1 MRGRSHIAQYEV
13 GVAVNIHVL
22 GYWGAYPEAGE
33 ATTGLL
39 VQTDTAN
46 ILLDCGSG
54 VLSQLFK
61 LCKFEDLTAVIV
73 THHHHDHA
81 ADLGVLGYTA
91 LIHRQTGTRKQP
103 LPVYMPSGS
112 PQIESAFEH
121 EPLIQ
126 LQRITDTSRID
137 IAGIDVTFARTQHP
151 VYCLAVR
158 MNYRGRTFVFS
169 ADSALCPNLQQL
181 AQGADLFLCEAN
193 MYDGQ
198 EEAARKAGHLTAG
211 QAGTLAR
218 EAGVKKLA
226 LTHYPHHGNLDDL
239 IRQASAAFQGPV
251 ERVHTLKT
259 LQV

>member
-1 MRGRSHIAQYEV
+1 M
-13 GVAVNIHVL
+13 NIHVL

-46 ILLDCGSG
+46 VLVDCGSG

-61 LCKFEDLTAVIV
+61 VCQFRDLTAVII

-81 ADLGVLGYTA
+81 ADLGVLSYTA
-91 LIHRQTGTRKQP
+91 LIHRQMGTRKEK

-112 PQIESAFEH
+112 PVEQALER

-137 IAGIDVTFARTQHP
+137 IGGIDITFARTQHP

-158 MNYRGRTFVFS
+158 MTYKGRTFVFS
-169 ADSALCPNLQQL
+169 ADSSLCPNLTQI
-181 AQGADLFLCEAN
+181 ARDADLFLCEAN

-198 EEAARKAGHLTAG
+198 EDAAKHAGHLTAG
-211 QAGTLAR
+211 QAGALAR

-239 IRQASAAFQGPV
+239 IRQASAAFHGPV
-251 ERVHTLKT
+251 ERVHTLKI